1 MRYEFEIR
9 NVQFSGRSSGGKAQK
24 GMNGKKTFVVALFDV
39 RNVNVVAF
47 RILIER

>member
-1 MRYEFEIR
+1 MYISLKDPAE
-9 NVQFSGRSSGGKAQK
+9 KKKHTQK

-47 RILIER
+47 RILIEL